1 MGFANTIRQLNNMVR
16 FNEIAE
22 SMDIINKNQA
32 LIVWMV
38 QQQNLEGIDGTGEPK
53 TLLRYK
59 KGKLVISGE
68 YSQLTIEEKNVM
80 SGNAAITDRIT
91 HYMSGEF
98 YDSMYLIQEG
108 TSFNVISDVNYYNDI
123 IAHSGSGSK
132 IMELTEENLQLFYDD
147 VLIPELKKRFDA
159 QFE

>member
-59 KGKLVISGE
+59 KGKPIISEE
-68 YSQLTIEEKNVM
+68 YSQLTIAEKNIM

-123 IAHSGSGSK
+123 IAHSGNGSK

-147 VLIPELKKRFDA
+147 VLIPELKKRFDS